1 MGKIG
6 CFNGCEDGKKYIAEV
21 ECNYSKMIIEL
32 VEKDLKEPLSKP
44 KTKDEWDSYFVYAF
58 KRDFKNFTQDVITN
72 IAQKLKE

>member
-1 MGKIG
+1 MFLALFV
-6 CFNGCEDGKKYIAEV
+6 CFLPIFDGNFKV
-21 ECNYSKMIIEL
+21 NIIEL

-44 KTKDEWDSYFVYAF
+44 KTKDEWDSYFAYAF